1 MSRMADRRVEDRERG
16 AVLVMA
22 ALLLTGLMVMA
33 AIVVDLG
40 HMRGMRRSSQS
51 LVDFAALA
59 AGEAMS
65 AQEPD
70 GPGGCADA
78 VRYLRVNAPNLTGVD
93 LDCDTLPSVCEDFTQ
108 PRTVTWANDEYDVAV
123 TFPVSDTMISDALT
137 GGGRADDGEPCERL
151 MVEVVRRSPSFFGGI
166 VGRSELETAANA
178 VIRQVAEKAD
188 QVPSLWLLE
197 PYRCDALTVSG
208 GSHVTAGVPNFGGL
222 ISLDSDGS
230 ACTGNNSFVV
240 DVSGTNSLLE
250 AFPTDVFPPGRI
262 ELVAMKPGQQG
273 CADPNGN
280 KNACDPADVA
290 DGRLRPEPTRRPRR
304 ATRAPV
310 DHRFN
315 CRNESTPIT
324 TYPTYHGLTID
335 PCTVS
340 SGDYIDQLVSVAR
353 TGTPTGFSV
362 KAGAYCNQPAGYWPV
377 DGNTIIDC
385 STFNVGNGTTVD
397 FTGGNVIFTGD
408 IRIANGG
415 TVRFNTANPSDHLS
429 AWCLTHVTGACVGE
443 SSAAAAWVYQRSG
456 DIDMSG
462 GLFEANHVAFYQ
474 HGGYFRMT
482 GGLPVWSAPT
492 EGPFTSLAY
501 WSEAASNRF
510 QITGGAEMELT
521 GIFFMPHAH
530 PFTLNGGAPLIPQQA
545 QLIARSAAI
554 SGGARLTLA
563 PLEIDPIIIP
573 PPAPLLIR

>member
-1 MSRMADRRVEDRERG
+1 MGDRRRQWSDRG
-16 AVLVMA
+16 AVLVLA
-22 ALLLTGLMVMA
+22 SLLLTGLMVMA

-40 HMRGMRRSSQS
+40 HMRGMRRSTQS

-59 AGEAMS
+59 ASEAMS

-70 GPGGCADA
+70 GRGGCADA
-78 VRYLRVNAPNLTGVD
+78 TRYLRLNASGLAALD
-93 LDCDTLPSVCEDFTQ
+93 LDCSPIPTVCEDHTQ
-108 PRTVTWANDEYDVAV
+108 PKTIGWSNDEYDVRI
-123 TFPVSDTMISDALT
+123 TYPVSDAMIVDGLL
-137 GGGRADDGEPCERL
+137 GGGRSDDGQPCQRL
-151 MVEVVRRSPSFFGGI
+151 MVEVERRSSSFFAGI
-166 VGRSELETAANA
+166 VGRSELGTSARA
-178 VIRQVAEKAD
+178 VIRQIPETAD
-188 QVPSLWLLE
+188 QIPSLWLLE

-208 GSHVTAGVPNFGGL
+208 GSRVTAGIPNFGGL

-280 KNACDPADVA
+280 KNACDPADV
-290 DGRLRPEPTRRPRR
+290 DGGRLRPEPTRRAQR

-315 CRNESTPIT
+315 CRNESTLVSS
-324 TYPTYHGLTID
+324 YPNYHGLTID
-335 PCTVS
+335 PCASGS
-340 SGDYIDQLVSVAR
+340 SDYIDQLVRAVGSS
-353 TGTPTGFSV
+353 TPTGFTRRDGSS
-362 KAGAYCNQPAGYWPV
+362 CNLSSGTWQFS
-377 DGNTIIDC
+377 GNTFIDC
-385 STFNVGNGTTVD
+385 GTFNVGNGTTVE
-397 FTGGNVIFTGD
+397 FTGGNVIFAND

-415 TVRFNTANPSDHLS
+415 TLRFNTANPNPELTP
-429 AWCLTHVTGACVGE
+429 WCHTHVEGTCVGE
-443 SSAAAAWVYQRSG
+443 SSADAAWVFQRSG

-462 GLFEANHVAFYQ
+462 GLFEANHVALVQ
-474 HGGYFRMT
+474 QSGYFRMT
-482 GGLPVWSAPT
+482 GGFPIWIAPT

-501 WSEAASNRF
+501 WSEAASSRF

-530 PFTLNGGAPLIPQQA
+530 PFTLNGGAPLVPQQA
-545 QLIARSAAI
+545 QLISRSAAI
-554 SGGARLTLA
+554 SGGANLTLA
-563 PLEIDPIIIP
+563 PLEIEPIIVP

>member
-1 MSRMADRRVEDRERG
+1 MADRNRRPSDRG

-22 ALLLTGLMVMA
+22 SLLLTGLMVMA

-70 GPGGCADA
+70 GPGGCVDA
-78 VRYLRVNAPNLTGVD
+78 ARYLRLNAPGLDELD
-93 LDCDTLPSVCEDFTQ
+93 LACETLPSVCEDFTQ
-108 PRTVTWANDEYDVAV
+108 PKTVSWANGEYDVAV
-123 TFPVSDTMISDALT
+123 TYPVSNAMIGDSLT
-137 GGGRADDGEPCERL
+137 GGARADDGQPCERL
-151 MVEVVRRSPSFFGGI
+151 MVAVERRSSSFFGGI
-166 VGRSELETAANA
+166 LGQSELETAARA
-178 VIRQVAEKAD
+178 VIRQIPEKAD
-188 QVPSLWLLE
+188 QIPSLWLLE

-208 GSHVTAGVPNFGGL
+208 GSRVTAGIPNFGGL

-240 DVSGTNSLLE
+240 DVSGTNSLLQ

-280 KNACDPADVA
+280 KNACEPADVNSEPP
-290 DGRLRPEPTRRPRR
+290 RLAPEPTRRPAR

-310 DHRFN
+310 DYRFN
-315 CRNESTPIT
+315 CRNESTPNT
-324 TYPTYHGLTID
+324 GYPSYHGLTID
-335 PCTVS
+335 PCTGD
-340 SGDYIDQLVSVAR
+340 SGDYIDQLVSVAL

-362 KAGAYCNQPAGYWPV
+362 KSGAYCNKPAGYWPI

-385 STFNVGNGTTVD
+385 STFNVGNGTEID

-408 IRIANGG
+408 IRVASGG
-415 TVRFNTANPSDHLS
+415 TLRFNTANATSNLS

-443 SSAAAAWVYQRSG
+443 SSAAAAWVFQRSG

-462 GLFEANHVAFYQ
+462 GLFDANHVTLYQ

-482 GGLPVWSAPT
+482 GGLPVWSSPT

-501 WSEAASNRF
+501 WSEADSSRF
-510 QITGGAEMELT
+510 QITGGAAMELT
-521 GIFFMPHAH
+521 GIFFMPGAH
-530 PFTLNGGAPLIPQQA
+530 PFTLNGGSPLVPQQA

-554 SGGARLTLA
+554 SGGANLTLA